1 MTNIQYTE
9 SPGVP
14 PQSMEDEFLCHK
26 NGSEW
31 WYCTGF
37 ISDES
42 GRLFSFQFTL
52 ARVRIYFVQFHILM
66 TALTDFET
74 KKHYYAQQPIFF
86 GKNVSIT
93 SGKIGLDNVA
103 EMQFDGR
110 EVKLHINGPGYSL
123 SLEMNAVKAPVWH
136 CDNGVLKMG
145 VD

>member
-1 MTNIQYTE
+1 MGDEGRTQYSQWIAHAHRSALIGLWLSIRYIVKIEITFADEINKRVVMTNIQYTE

-37 ISDES
+37 INDES

-74 KKHYYAQQPIFF
+74 KKHYYAQQPIFLAR
-86 GKNVSIT
+86 I
-93 SGKIGLDNVA
+93 
-103 EMQFDGR
+103 
-110 EVKLHINGPGYSL
+110 
-123 SLEMNAVKAPVWH
+123 
-136 CDNGVLKMG
+136 
-145 VD
+145 